1 MVIKVRPGPAVGSM
15 PVEASTGKII
25 NPASTEMR
33 LASVT
38 TQTPERSTPS
48 LLGR

>member
-1 MVIKVRPGPAVGSM
+1 M

-25 NPASTEMR
+25 SPASTEMQ
-33 LASVT
+33 LARVT
-38 TQTPERSTPS
+38 TQTPERSAPS